1 MTTSPPSPRDQLEA
15 TVRRQLTR
23 IAATFMQ
30 VGIVTAILN
39 EATDTILA
47 AADTYASAEVGLL
60 TPAER
65 RAVLSAAL
73 EGHPHD

>member
-1 MTTSPPSPRDQLEA
+1 MTVPPSPRDQLEA
-15 TVRRQLTR
+15 AIWR
-23 IAATFMQ
+23 ILGTLGAFPEQ
-30 VGIVTAILN
+30 VDAIL
-39 EATDTILA
+39 D